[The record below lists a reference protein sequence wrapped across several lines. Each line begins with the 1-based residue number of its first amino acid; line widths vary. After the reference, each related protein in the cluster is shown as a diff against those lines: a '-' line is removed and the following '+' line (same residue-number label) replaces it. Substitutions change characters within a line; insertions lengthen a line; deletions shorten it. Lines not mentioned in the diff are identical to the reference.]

1 MHKTANLP
9 ASGSMITLM
18 VASTSVALYLLNTT
32 ENFQK
37 AQEMAVTSQLAF
49 LGAAA
54 AFVLLLVSLLDQIKT
69 PLKFIY
75 SCFLK
80 PLSKNGDISTPQGR
94 LEAFYKDQAESKLDF
109 VLVGPSIPLRLRL
122 PFPLFLLYFCHIYLS
137 FGAILHLLRS
147 FPLF

>member
-1 MHKTANLP
+1 MHNSAKLP
-9 ASGSMITLM
+9 ASGSMIALM

-54 AFVLLLVSLLDQIKT
+54 AFVLLLVALFDQIKT

-80 PLSKNGDISTPQGR
+80 PLSKNGDVSTPQGR
-94 LEAFYKDQAESKLDF
+94 LEAFYKDQAEIFDDTRS
-109 VLVGPSIPLRLRL
+109 
-122 PFPLFLLYFCHIYLS
+122 
-137 FGAILHLLRS
+137 ALLRGRHTGLALVAAQLKEQLKVLGS
-147 FPLF
+147 NKAPI

>member
-1 MHKTANLP
+1 MHNSAKLP
-9 ASGSMITLM
+9 ASGSMIALM

-54 AFVLLLVSLLDQIKT
+54 AFVLLLIAMFDQIKT

-80 PLSKNGDISTPQGR
+80 PLSKNGDVSTPQGR
-94 LEAFYKDQAESKLDF
+94 LEAFYKDQAESKL
-109 VLVGPSIPLRLRL
+109 
-122 PFPLFLLYFCHIYLS
+122 FLIS
-137 FGAILHLLRS
+137 TRS
-147 FPLF
+147 FYSFIPSR